1 MIKASTVNI
10 GANQVQVHLSDLV
23 QRKDAIKMQQASNYL
38 RKAVLISTKLNQPY
52 ISRQFT
58 KDGLI
63 WIQKSSLTAKQKISF
78 PDLIFKR
85 AMIRTHDSINK
96 DIVDLLVVTNTKKP
110 VFIKS
115 KREKEVMIK
124 LLKNETIFEYLSIA
138 TIYIQAIDCYLE
150 KK

>member
-1 MIKASTVNI
+1 
-10 GANQVQVHLSDLV
+10 
-23 QRKDAIKMQQASNYL
+23 MQQASNYL

-78 PDLIFKR
+78 PDPIFKR

-110 VFIKS
+110 VFSKS

-124 LLKNETIFEYLSIA
+124 LLKNESIFEYLSIA
-138 TIYIQAIDCYLE
+138 TIYIQAINCYLE

>member
-78 PDLIFKR
+78 PDPIFKR

-110 VFIKS
+110 VFSKS

-124 LLKNETIFEYLSIA
+124 LLKNESIFEYLSIA
-138 TIYIQAIDCYLE
+138 TIYIQAINCYLE